1 MSIAGNTITTATPAY
16 GETLAIEVAPLG
28 VRVLTLIPGGFHTL
42 GGKTGAPVLEGP
54 ASAFPSF
61 KVIDDYAPLRAR
73 AEARLAG
80 LPGTQP
86 GDPNKLAELL
96 VDVVR
101 GEGVW
106 KGREWPAESR
116 LVVGS
121 DSEADVKIKIASMEK
136 SMSEYEDI
144 VRFTDLKAKQ

>member
-1 MSIAGNTITTATPAY
+1 
-16 GETLAIEVAPLG
+16 L
-28 VRVLTLIPGGFHTL
+28 
-42 GGKTGAPVLEGP
+42 
-54 ASAFPSF
+54 

-73 AEARLAG
+73 VEARLAR

-86 GDPNKLAELL
+86 GDPNKLADSL

-121 DSEADVKIKIASMEK
+121 DSEADVKIKIASMER

-144 VRFTDLKAKQ
+144 VSFTDLKAKQ